1 MGHSTN
7 SFHAV
12 DKAFLRSS
20 TIGILPE
27 IPPAK
32 LTMFQP
38 QILKKT
44 LAIL

>member
-1 MGHSTN
+1 MGHTTN
-7 SFHAV
+7 TFHAV
-12 DKAFLRSS
+12 DKAFPRSS

-32 LTMFQP
+32 LTTFQP
-38 QILKKT
+38 QILEKT